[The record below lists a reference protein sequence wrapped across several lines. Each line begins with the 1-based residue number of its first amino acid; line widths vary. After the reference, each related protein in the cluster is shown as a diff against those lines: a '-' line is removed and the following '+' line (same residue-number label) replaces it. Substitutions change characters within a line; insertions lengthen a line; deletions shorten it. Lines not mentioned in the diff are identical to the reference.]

1 MKFNL
6 DKKIEELSSTSS
18 PYYCGSACFLSLLF
32 LVREILSSS
41 EKSMKKEFSY
51 LEELILSLYEEDNIL
66 FGLSKKEELT
76 DKELDDIETI
86 LSDYASLID
95 SLTQLV
101 DVCISA
107 KKERYVPLLNIK
119 KGFII
124 TLAFENIDV
133 FSKRDDMKE
142 SFNRISNDVFNASKR
157 NIAHE

>member
-66 FGLSKKEELT
+66 FGLSRKEELT
-76 DKELDDIETI
+76 DKELDDIETFF
-86 LSDYASLID
+86 SDYASLID

-119 KGFII
+119 KNFII

-142 SFNRISNDVFNASKR
+142 SFSRVSNDVFIASKR

>member
-1 MKFNL
+1 
-6 DKKIEELSSTSS
+6 
-18 PYYCGSACFLSLLF
+18 
-32 LVREILSSS
+32 
-41 EKSMKKEFSY
+41 MKKEFSY

>member
-66 FGLSKKEELT
+66 FGLSRKEELT
-76 DKELDDIETI
+76 DKELDDIETFF
-86 LSDYASLID
+86 SDYASLID

-119 KGFII
+119 KNFII

-142 SFNRISNDVFNASKR
+142 SFSRVSNDIFIASKR